1 MILGKKQAGD
11 AAGGWT
17 FFTAP
22 FLQVLNSLDLTPK
35 HPRRTS
41 FFAITLI

>member
-1 MILGKKQAGD
+1 MILGKKQVGD

-22 FLQVLNSLDLTPK
+22 FLQVLNSLGTFLALDV
-35 HPRRTS
+35 HPLRG
-41 FFAITLI
+41 